1 MLGTLFPELCN
12 QQGDQGFLD
21 VCQQLG
27 ITTRGVT
34 TSDDLEGLT
43 FLYVGDSSRV
53 GQQLLADR
61 LKPMVPHL
69 ISLVKQGLVLFCVG
83 RSALAMAELMGL
95 ASIAG
100 SGRVSHFVSVWHEG
114 QELLGYVN
122 GAYSSV
128 FDSQPVGSGWFVQT
142 ALLGPALVIN
152 PDMRNS
158 LFEKAG
164 LPTRVVTE
172 LEGSLRDHYREE
184 I

>member
-27 ITTRGVT
+27 ITARVVT
-34 TSDDLEGLT
+34 TPDDLEGLT

-53 GQQLLADR
+53 GQRLLANRVQTMVPQLL
-61 LKPMVPHL
+61 
-69 ISLVKQGLVLFCVG
+69 SLVEEGAVLFCIG

-100 SGRVSHFVSVWHEG
+100 SGRVSHFVSVLQDG

-172 LEGSLRDHYREE
+172 LEGSLRDHYRKE